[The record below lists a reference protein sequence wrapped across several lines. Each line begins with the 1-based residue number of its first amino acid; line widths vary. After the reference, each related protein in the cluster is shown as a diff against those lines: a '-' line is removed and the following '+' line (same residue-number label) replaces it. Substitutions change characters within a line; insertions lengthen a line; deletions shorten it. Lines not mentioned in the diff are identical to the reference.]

1 MTTSSASGGGRR
13 WVSDAL
19 SGLWRRFRPLVLLV
33 AAIWAAHFLNV
44 VLGGQLTPA
53 FGLVPRT
60 LNGLDGVVAMPFLH
74 GSFRH
79 LTTNTTPLL
88 LLGGLIVALWPR
100 RFAGASL
107 LIVLLGGVLTWLF
120 AREHNHIGASG
131 LIFGWF
137 GYLVALGLI
146 ERSAPALFG
155 AVIAIA
161 VYGAPTVLGVLP
173 QGDHISWDGH
183 LAGLTAGVAAAWAL
197 RPAHIRRPRAR
208 ESGDP

>member
-13 WVSDAL
+13 WVSGAL
-19 SGLWRRFRPLVLLV
+19 GGLWRRFRPLVWLV
-33 AAIWAAHFLNV
+33 TAIWAAHLLNV

-60 LNGLDGVVAMPFLH
+60 LSGLDGIVAMPLLH
-74 GSFRH
+74 GSFQH
-79 LTTNTTPLL
+79 LTANTTPLL
-88 LLGGLIVALWPR
+88 LLGGLIIALWPH
-100 RFAGASL
+100 RFVRASL
-107 LIVLLGGVLTWLF
+107 FIVLLGGALTWLF

-137 GYLVALGLI
+137 AYLVALGLI

-155 AVIAIA
+155 AVVAIA

-173 QGDHISWDGH
+173 QGDRISWDGH
-183 LAGLTAGVAAAWAL
+183 LAGLIAGAAAAWAL
-197 RPAHIRRPRAR
+197 RPAHTRRPSAR